1 MTVQPFF
8 DFEAGEFVT
17 GRNGTVEMVCGVM
30 DLKNRI
36 QKILHT
42 PKDRFLIYRDSGY
55 GNRLE
60 ELLIGKTLPRE
71 YIVSEV
77 ERQVKDAVL
86 KNPDV
91 SAVDSFDIV
100 QDGARLSISFRVLS
114 DYGSTEISEVIDVGQ
129 DI

>member
-60 ELLIGKTLPRE
+60 ELLIGTTLPRE

>member
-8 DFEAGEFVT
+8 DFEAGEFVA

-60 ELLIGKTLPRE
+60 ELLIGTTLPRE

-114 DYGSTEISEVIDVGQ
+114 DYGSTEISEVIDVG
-129 DI
+129 

>member
-60 ELLIGKTLPRE
+60 ELLIGTTLPRE

-100 QDGARLSISFRVLS
+100 QDGARLSISFRVIS